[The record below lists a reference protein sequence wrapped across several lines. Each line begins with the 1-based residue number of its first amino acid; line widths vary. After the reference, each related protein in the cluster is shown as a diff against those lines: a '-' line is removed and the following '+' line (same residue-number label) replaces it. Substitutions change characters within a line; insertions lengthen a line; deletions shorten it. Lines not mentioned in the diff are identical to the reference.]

1 MESFKEQALDILKA
15 NRGIKSS
22 ARDNVFKPVINS
34 VIYELE
40 HIQGVTIDV
49 ENQSLLL
56 FIVDYADYR
65 YDNRDSPAMP
75 RHLQWRMHNLVLS
88 GAKDGV

>member
-1 MESFKEQALDILKA
+1 MELFKEQALDILKA
-15 NRGIKSS
+15 KRGIKSDV
-22 ARDNVFKPVINS
+22 RDNVFRPIIGS

-40 HIQGVTIDV
+40 HTQGVTID
-49 ENQSLLL
+49 ERNQSLLL

-88 GAKDGV
+88 GDKDGI

>member
-1 MESFKEQALDILKA
+1 MGEFKEQILEILKA
-15 NRGIKSS
+15 KRGIKSTV
-22 ARDNVFKPVINS
+22 RDTVFEPIINS
-34 VIYELE
+34 IIYELK
-40 HIQGVTIDV
+40 HTQGVTIDV

-88 GAKDGV
+88 GDQDGV